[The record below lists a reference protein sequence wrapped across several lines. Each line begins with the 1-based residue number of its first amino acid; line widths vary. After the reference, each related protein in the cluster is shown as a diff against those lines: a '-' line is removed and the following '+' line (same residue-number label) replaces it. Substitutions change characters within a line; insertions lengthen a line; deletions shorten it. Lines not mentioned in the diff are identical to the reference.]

1 MLGRMDSDA
10 PHPHCPFC
18 GLPMHATRRAPDPK
32 TMHCIL
38 QAFDC
43 KWCGVVL
50 NVTPQVEILELAA
63 PTQGAG

>member
-18 GLPMHATRRAPDPK
+18 GLPMHAKRRAPDVCC
-32 TMHCIL
+32 TL

-50 NVTPQVEILELAA
+50 NVSPQAEILELAA
-63 PTQGAG
+63 LALG